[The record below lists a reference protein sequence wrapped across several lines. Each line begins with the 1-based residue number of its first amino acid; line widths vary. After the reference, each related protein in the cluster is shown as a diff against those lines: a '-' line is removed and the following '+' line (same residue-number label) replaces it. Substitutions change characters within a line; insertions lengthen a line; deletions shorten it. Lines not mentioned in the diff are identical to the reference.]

1 MAMRIE
7 YSNRRPFGVHMTLRV
22 ARRRA
27 TVEAKGYEGVYFAD
41 GTLPDG
47 KHQYYCRHS
56 DTDWSRIVSIKRH
69 RGLTVNFWGTVVT
82 DEPIDFGG
90 ADEVD
95 ARVVDGRRRPRA

>member
-1 MAMRIE
+1 MALRIE
-7 YSNRRPFGVHMTLRV
+7 YRDSRPFGVHMTLRV

-27 TVEAKGYEGVYFAD
+27 TIAAKGYEGVYFSD

-56 DTDWSRIVSIKRH
+56 ESDWSRIVSIKRN

-82 DEPIDFGG
+82 DAPIDFGG

-95 ARVVDGRRRPRA
+95 AHVVGSRRPRA